1 LGKAGAR
8 AATARHFWE
17 LMTTKRH
24 PASAFRLRQ
33 VDLSE
38 LGDKNVQPLEI
49 LVVDTLAELCPEVE
63 WSATQVQ
70 SDGGLDFLGLAKSI
84 NLHMRSGDI
93 VFRYTI
99 VGQVKRS
106 AKFRSDD
113 LDSTLGKLRRLV
125 RTKKIVVSQLLF
137 VFSSEGG
144 AIARYMIEA
153 PEFAEPVFPGVPVN
167 VIDAADLVWLWAQ
180 FGQERFEVLRP
191 AYSDTDFAALVSHL
205 QLLAAEWRVPQLELE
220 VGPPS
225 GRKVVGADLELRVGI
240 RVAASYPGQKLAVQ
254 LRPAADVDLVRPLA
268 LLAGP
273 QRPALVPIDDHGR
286 AQLSLRLRARSTGV
300 LPLGELDIFLAGGTP
315 GEQRPILTQTL
326 GTIDIAPDPSGRY
339 VRFLPRPN
347 SGSQGAL
354 DRLTRSVATRGVEV
368 VAVLGPGG
376 IGKSRSIDE
385 LFNRLDPNA
394 GIGGSTL
401 WSLVRVDHDTQ
412 RAGVGR
418 FLRDCL
424 RGLAFPHSSP
434 ADPRQADTAAA
445 ILDWLGRFVGEGS
458 AALKAGLAAIDGKG
472 GEAGAEAAAFILL
485 TAIIARLRDG
495 PIALHLSNMHWTDG
509 FEIDVIIEL
518 MHRLAAVERQLPNG
532 VLLILEGREG
542 EMIES
547 RSDSDLTTEAWR
559 RLYES
564 SQTHTRLDLRPW
576 SDEDSRQFLEELIA
590 ALAGRRLSDA
600 SVQHKIVDHVLKSS
614 FGNPMQIIEHVRLLV
629 DNQWLRIEQDG
640 SAVFDPPVRP
650 PSSLVDLIAARVE
663 FINRGAGN
671 DEIVALLKICAEI
684 GLRTDPD
691 LFGAITNALS
701 DVRLLGSL
709 AHWRVA
715 KVREAEVR
723 DFEFLHEAYREAFR
737 RIGWRPERGERLR
750 RAALA
755 RLSPAAEQPPER
767 AVAASRL
774 AQLAPDSDL
783 RAVAGDLEAVLVR
796 HANEPQAVVALCRE
810 LLDLPRHVLDWQRR
824 FALVCTLADTLVV
837 YGNWEEALQV
847 VERAQRDLSELGQG
861 HAMEIAQ
868 LAYRAGN
875 MLGDV
880 HRMRDGIDCV
890 RQGLRALDEVGPES
904 DPAIV
909 VATRELLENRLG
921 VLLWF
926 SGRLNEG
933 IGHQYRSL
941 RSALKHDPGGERE
954 LLFSNEVGMSMTFRY
969 PGRGL
974 RLLDRAVALL
984 EQLGEACDPSN
995 DYARVQRDIA
1005 RLVLAEEDH
1014 AIAAIQEDLA
1024 AFLKSGRP
1032 SIYAEALGWLTAG
1045 ACEIA
1050 LGSPARAKP
1059 LFGEAIAS
1067 AARCRNLRVRW
1078 KAHLAYASAAAAA
1091 DGASSESGHARYAGQ
1106 LLADSLQHLDDGRR
1120 DAWART
1126 IRLPLEQ
1133 ARRLCGGD
1141 ARLDSVIADIDG
1153 GNAPSWLTDWDAR
1166 PPALSRAGE
1175 PFQIL
1180 HVRHGPSDIFLMG

>member
-1 LGKAGAR
+1 M
-8 AATARHFWE
+8 TAKGR
-17 LMTTKRH
+17 

-38 LGDKNVQPLEI
+38 LGDRHVQPLEI

-70 SDGGLDFLGLAKSI
+70 GDGGIDFIGLTRSI
-84 NLHMRSGDI
+84 NLHMRSGDV

-106 AKFRSDD
+106 AEFRSDD
-113 LDSTLGKLRRLV
+113 LDTTLAKLRRLV
-125 RTKKIVVSQLLF
+125 RTKGIVVSQLLL

-144 AIARYMIEA
+144 AVARYTIEA
-153 PEFAEPVFPGVPVN
+153 PIFAELVFPGVPVN

-191 AYSDTDFAALVSHL
+191 AYSEAEFAALLGHL
-205 QLLAAEWRVPQLELE
+205 QQLAAEWRVPQLELE
-220 VGPPS
+220 VGPPT
-225 GRKVVGADLELRVGI
+225 GRKVVGADLELMVTI

-273 QRPALVPIDDHGR
+273 DKPALVPIDDHGQ
-286 AQLSLRLRARSTGV
+286 AQLSLRLRARSTGI
-300 LPLGELDIFLAGGTP
+300 LPLGELDIFLASSTP
-315 GEQRPILTQTL
+315 GEHRPILTRPL
-326 GTIDIAPDPSGRY
+326 GNIDVAPDPSGRY
-339 VRFLPRPN
+339 VRFLPKPN
-347 SGSQGAL
+347 AGSQGAL
-354 DRLTRSVATRGVEV
+354 DRLTRSVATRGVEF

-376 IGKSRSIDE
+376 IGKSRMVDE
-385 LFNRLDPNA
+385 LFNRLDPYA

-412 RAGVGR
+412 RAGGGR

-424 RGLAFPHSSP
+424 SSLAFPHPSP
-434 ADPRQADTAAA
+434 TDPRRADSAAA
-445 ILDWLGRFVGEGS
+445 ILDWLGRFVGEASG
-458 AALKAGLAAIDGKG
+458 ALKAGLDAIDGKG

-495 PIALHLSNMHWTDG
+495 PVALHLSNMHWTDG
-509 FEIDVIIEL
+509 FEIDVLIEL

-542 EMIES
+542 EMVES

-564 SQTHTRLDLRPW
+564 GLTHTRLVLRPW
-576 SDEDSRQFLEELIA
+576 SDEDSRHFLEELIA

-600 SVQHKIVDHVLKSS
+600 SVEQKIVDHVLKSS
-614 FGNPMQIIEHVRLLV
+614 LGNPMQIIEHIRLLV
-629 DNQWLRIEQDG
+629 DNQWLRIEEDG
-640 SAVFDPPVRP
+640 SAVFDPPARP

-663 FINRGAGN
+663 FINREAGN

-701 DVRLLGSL
+701 DARLLSTL
-709 AHWRVA
+709 SHWAVA
-715 KVREAEVR
+715 KVREGEVR

-737 RIGWRPERGERLR
+737 RIGWRSEGGERLR

-755 RLSPAAEQPPER
+755 RLSPASEQPPER
-767 AVAASRL
+767 AVAACRL

-783 RAVAGDLEAVLVR
+783 RAVAADLEAVLER
-796 HANEPQAVVALCRE
+796 HRNEPQAVVAICRE
-810 LLDLPRHVLDWQRR
+810 LLDLPRHLLDWRR
-824 FALVCTLADTLVV
+824 CFALACTLADTLVV

-847 VERAQRDLSELGQG
+847 VERAQRDLGELSHG
-861 HAMEIAQ
+861 HAMETAQ

-880 HRMRDGIDCV
+880 HRMHAGIDCV
-890 RQGLRALDEVGPES
+890 RQGLRALDEVGREGN
-904 DPAIV
+904 PAV
-909 VATRELLENRLG
+909 AVATRELLENRLG

-933 IGHQYRSL
+933 IGHQYRAL

-969 PGRGL
+969 PRRGL

-1005 RLVLAEEDH
+1005 RLVLAEEDR
-1014 AIAAIQEDLA
+1014 AIATIQEELV
-1024 AFLKSGRP
+1024 AFLKTGRP
-1032 SIYAEALGWLTAG
+1032 SVYAEALGWLTAG

-1050 LGSPARAKP
+1050 LGDPARARP

-1067 AARCRNLRVRW
+1067 AARCRNLRLRW
-1078 KAHLAYASAAAAA
+1078 KAHLAYASAAADA
-1091 DGASSESGHARYAGQ
+1091 DGTSSESGHARYAGH
-1106 LLADSLQHLDDGRR
+1106 LLADSLQHVDGGKR
-1120 DAWART
+1120 DTWART
-1126 IRLPLEQ
+1126 IRLPLEH

-1141 ARLDSVIADIDG
+1141 ARLDGVIADIDG
-1153 GNAPSWLTDWDAR
+1153 GKAPLWLADWAAR
-1166 PPALSRAGE
+1166 PIALSRAGE

-1180 HVRHGPSDIFLMG
+1180 HVRRGPTDIFLMG

>member
-1 LGKAGAR
+1 M
-8 AATARHFWE
+8 TA
-17 LMTTKRH
+17 KGH

-33 VDLSE
+33 VDLSK
-38 LGDKNVQPLEI
+38 LGHKKVQPLEI

-63 WSATQVQ
+63 WSATQKQ
-70 SDGGLDFLGLAKSI
+70 GDGGIDFLGLTKSI

-93 VFRYTI
+93 IFRYTI
-99 VGQVKRS
+99 VGQVKRR
-106 AKFRSDD
+106 AELRDEAFDT
-113 LDSTLGKLRRLV
+113 TLATLRRRV
-125 RTKKIVVSQLLF
+125 RREGITVSQLLF
-137 VFSSEGG
+137 VFSAEGG
-144 AIARYMIEA
+144 AIARYTMEA
-153 PEFAEPVFPGVPVN
+153 PEFAELVFPGVPIN

-191 AYSDTDFAALVSHL
+191 AYSDTEFAALLGHL

-220 VGPPS
+220 VAPPT
-225 GRKVVGADLELRVGI
+225 GRMVVGADLELTVAI
-240 RVAASYPGQKLAVQ
+240 RMAASYPGQKLAVR

-273 QRPALVPIDDHGR
+273 DRPALVPINDHGR
-286 AQLSLRLRARSTGV
+286 AQLSLRLRARSTGI
-300 LPLGELDIFLAGGTP
+300 LPLGELDIFLASGTP
-315 GEQRPILTQTL
+315 GLQRPILTRPL

-339 VRFLPRPN
+339 VRFLHRPN
-347 SGSQGAL
+347 AGSQGAL
-354 DRLTRSVATRGVEV
+354 DRLTKSVATRGVEV

-376 IGKSRSIDE
+376 IGKSRMIDE
-385 LFNRLDPNA
+385 LFNRLDPYA

-412 RAGVGR
+412 RASGGR

-424 RGLAFPHSSP
+424 NGLAFPHPSP
-434 ADPRQADTAAA
+434 ADPRRADTAAA
-445 ILDWLGRFVGEGS
+445 VLDWLGRFVGEGS

-509 FEIDVIIEL
+509 FEIDVIIEV

-564 SQTHTRLDLRPW
+564 SQTHTRLDMRPW
-576 SDEDSRQFLEELIA
+576 SDEDSRHFLEELIA
-590 ALAGRRLSDA
+590 ALAGRRLSDG
-600 SVQHKIVDHVLKSS
+600 SVQQKIVDHVLKSS
-614 FGNPMQIIEHVRLLV
+614 LGNPMQIIEHVRLLV
-629 DNQWLRIEQDG
+629 DNQWLHIEPDG
-640 SAVFDPPVRP
+640 SVVFDPPVRP

-663 FINRGAGN
+663 FINREAGN

-691 LFGAITNALS
+691 LFGAITNAFS
-701 DVRLLGSL
+701 DARLLATLS
-709 AHWRVA
+709 HWRVA
-715 KVREAEVR
+715 KIREGEVRE
-723 DFEFLHEAYREAFR
+723 FEFLHEAYREAFR
-737 RIGWRPERGERLR
+737 RIGWRSERGERLR

-774 AQLAPDSDL
+774 AQLAPESDL
-783 RAVAGDLEAVLVR
+783 RAVAGDLEAVLMR
-796 HANEPQAVVALCRE
+796 HGNEPQAVVALCRE
-810 LLDLPRHVLDWQRR
+810 LLDLPKHVLDWQRR
-824 FALVCTLADTLVV
+824 FALACTLADTLVV

-847 VERAQRDLSELGQG
+847 VERAQRDLGEWGQG
-861 HAMEIAQ
+861 HSMETAQ

-880 HRMRDGIDCV
+880 HRMREGVDCV
-890 RQGLRALDEVGPES
+890 RQGLRALAEVEREG
-904 DPAIV
+904 DPVMGI
-909 VATRELLENRLG
+909 ATRELLENRLG

-933 IGHQYRSL
+933 IGHQYRAL

-969 PGRGL
+969 PRRGL

-995 DYARVQRDIA
+995 DYARVQRNIV
-1005 RLVLAEEDH
+1005 RLILAKEDQ
-1014 AIAAIQEDLA
+1014 AITAIQEELL
-1024 AFLKSGRP
+1024 AFLKTGRP

-1059 LFGEAIAS
+1059 LFGEAMAS

-1091 DGASSESGHARYAGQ
+1091 DGASSENGHARYAGQ
-1106 LLADSLQHLDDGRR
+1106 LLADSLQHVDGGKR

-1141 ARLDSVIADIDG
+1141 TRLDSVIAEIDG
-1153 GNAPSWLTDWDAR
+1153 DNAPFWLADWNAR
-1166 PPALSRAGE
+1166 PAALSRAGE

-1180 HVRHGPSDIFLMG
+1180 HVRHGPTDIFLMG